1 MPIHRKEPAS
11 ASDHHDIVQ
20 RLEHIHQHLLDENY
34 GLRAIVDRLAHLER
48 REKRIMSV
56 LDDIKTINAET
67 KAKVVN
73 LDTKLDAA
81 LAKNAGYR
89 EAIKTL
95 KARIEE
101 LIAAGPTDGIDAAGA
116 AELVTL
122 AQEIEDSTDAA
133 TVKADILANTDE
145 DA

>member
-1 MPIHRKEPAS
+1 MPQQRRSRTLHERL
-11 ASDHHDIVQ
+11 DH
-20 RLEHIHQHLLDENY
+20 LFKLLW
-34 GLRAIVDRLAHLER
+34 R
-48 REKRIMSV
+48 RHEKQKTKLGEVMSV
-56 LDDIKTINAET
+56 LEDIKTINAET
-67 KAKVVN
+67 KEKVIN

-101 LIAAGPTDGIDAAGA
+101 LIAAGNTDGIDAAGA

-145 DA
+145 EEPPVEEPPVEPVP